1 MAETMAPTN
10 FDALFT
16 KTRPHILEM
25 ICLSLDYES
34 FKNCLDVNNA
44 WKGVLTSRAFQ
55 KRAKAAFRSK
65 IQVEEQK
72 LLMASARGNSNEVRR
87 LLSSGMVDVSSSN
100 SQGLTPLQKAAYNG
114 HKDVVQ
120 LLVQIGADLNEE
132 DEDKMTALHCA
143 AIQGHSDVTQLL
155 LDSLADPYV
164 IDNHGR
170 DPLSCAIAYGHDDV
184 MRILG
189 DGPRQF
195 I

>member
-120 LLVQIGADLNEE
+120 LLLDRGADPNKADIDGETVLYV
-132 DEDKMTALHCA
+132 A
-143 AIQGHSDVTQLL
+143 ASNSRKDVAKLL
-155 LDSLADPYV
+155 LDRGADPNRAINY
-164 IDNHGR
+164 GR
-170 DPLSCAIAYGHDDV
+170 
-184 MRILG
+184 
-189 DGPRQF
+189 
-195 I
+195 